1 MIREKEVLDG
11 DGLLLL
17 RQGPLANSQGKE
29 EERSGELAGSL
40 GCSFEGCKFVH
51 SLSWYA
57 RCQTGQTEFRL
68 LSNGRER
75 KKLGKIVG

>member
-1 MIREKEVLDG
+1 MIREKEDLAG

-29 EERSGELAGSL
+29 EEHTGELAGSL
-40 GCSFEGCKFVH
+40 GYSFEGCKFDH

-68 LSNGRER
+68 LSNW
-75 KKLGKIVG
+75 GKEKY

>member
-1 MIREKEVLDG
+1 MIREKEDRAG

-17 RQGPLANSQGKE
+17 RQGPLANSQGRE
-29 EERSGELAGSL
+29 EERTGELAGSL
-40 GCSFEGCKFVH
+40 GCSFEGCTYGH

-68 LSNGRER
+68 LSVE
-75 KKLGKIVG
+75 VFA